1 MAVHLWYTVWLADI
15 LNYQAVTG
23 KGTKKSINPNSDYMD
38 ECNKIECSNY
48 KI

>member
-1 MAVHLWYTVWLADI
+1 MWLADI

-38 ECNKIECSNY
+38 ECKLLNVTTIKF
-48 KI
+48 KDFVLG

>member
-1 MAVHLWYTVWLADI
+1 MWLADI

-38 ECNKIECSNY
+38 EY
-48 KI
+48 KKLNVATIKFKDFVLG